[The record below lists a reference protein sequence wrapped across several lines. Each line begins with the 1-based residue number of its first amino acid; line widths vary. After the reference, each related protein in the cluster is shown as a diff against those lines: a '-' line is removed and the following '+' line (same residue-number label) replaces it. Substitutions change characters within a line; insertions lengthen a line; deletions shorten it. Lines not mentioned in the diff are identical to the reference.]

1 MTNKL
6 FDSFVNN
13 KLNDYKSPVPE
24 GLWEKIVEE
33 DERKPIA
40 IWWWRKN
47 LLLLGL
53 GFLVLVAGGGYLI
66 TSKENTKTTSNKK
79 DVAETAQPNNHKKVN
94 TAISDNSSISINTN
108 TTQINKKND
117 TKNSDFS
124 NQASVTPIT
133 QKVSIEKNLRR
144 DIEENKQNLV
154 TKSNSYQP
162 TISKASFGN
171 SGRNNNFQKKTSL
184 VNTKNN
190 SLWKVNNKSNINDI
204 TNSID
209 KISNEDFLFSSKRYN
224 NENTVINDKDLA
236 VGVTKSNLEK
246 MSIGKL
252 FIDECPTTRGIF
264 RNDFYIEGYISP
276 DIAFKTVT
284 STQSGNGAY
293 ISKKDS
299 SESMRVGFTV
309 GARFSKSITN
319 NLLFKAGLQYSQFN
333 EKFTLRTENDRRQTI
348 VINSHTITRTNQPD
362 TTISDTTIF
371 VQIGYRVRTN
381 INRYKNLEL
390 PLLVSYELSQ
400 PQSDWKLAIS
410 GGAIVNLTSW
420 YEGKTIDANYNLV
433 NVSSK
438 SGNGIFKNQVGLSLY
453 ASVNLMRRI
462 TNDIDVFAEP
472 YYRLGLSNSLQ
483 SNAGFSQKFHAMGIQ
498 FGARLKISHNKH
510 L

>member
-6 FDSFVNN
+6 FDSFVSD
-13 KLNDYKSPVPE
+13 KLQDYKSPVPE
-24 GLWEKIVEE
+24 GLWEKII
-33 DERKPIA
+33 DEKQCKPIA
-40 IWWWRKN
+40 IWWWRRN
-47 LLLLGL
+47 FLLLGL
-53 GFLVLVAGGGYLI
+53 GFLALVAGAGYLI
-66 TSKENTKTTSNKK
+66 SNKENTKTTSSKNGSSETVQIDNNKK
-79 DVAETAQPNNHKKVN
+79 PNVVITDK
-94 TAISDNSSISINTN
+94 SSISINTN
-108 TTQINKKND
+108 TKQNNKTND
-117 TKNSDFS
+117 TKNGGDL
-124 NQASVTPIT
+124 NQAPIA
-133 QKVSIEKNLRR
+133 QKVSIEKNLKK
-144 DIEENKQNLV
+144 DIEENRKVLV
-154 TKSNSYQP
+154 TEAYSKQSI
-162 TISKASFGN
+162 ISKTSFGYSSKN
-171 SGRNNNFQKKTSL
+171 KNFQKKTSAL
-184 VNTKNN
+184 NTSTN
-190 SLWKVNNKSNINDI
+190 SLWKVKNSSNINTI
-204 TNSID
+204 TSSID
-209 KISNEDFLFSSKRYN
+209 KISNEDFWFASKKYK

-236 VGVTKSNLEK
+236 VSTIKPNLEK
-246 MSIGKL
+246 MPIGKL

-264 RNDFYIEGYISP
+264 RNDLYVEGYISP

-293 ISKKDS
+293 IAKKDS
-299 SESMRVGFTV
+299 SESMRIGFTV

-348 VINSHTITRTNQPD
+348 VINSHTITRPNQPD

-420 YEGKTIDANYNLV
+420 YEGKTIDGNYNLV

-438 SGNGIFKNQVGLSLY
+438 SGNGIFKNQVGISLY
-453 ASVNLMRRI
+453 ASASLMRRI

-483 SNAGFSQKFHAMGIQ
+483 SNAGFSQKFHAIGIQ